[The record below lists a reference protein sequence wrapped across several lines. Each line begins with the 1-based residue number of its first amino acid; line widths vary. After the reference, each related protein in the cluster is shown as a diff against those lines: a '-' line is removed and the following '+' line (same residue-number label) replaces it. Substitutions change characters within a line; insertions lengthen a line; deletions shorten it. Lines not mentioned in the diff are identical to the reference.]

1 MATRRVLVFDD
12 DSAFIDLLRRS
23 LAGYRL
29 EIRSVAPGPD
39 NIQALKVL
47 APELVLISADLPGN
61 AGYGLCSAIR
71 KTLGS
76 GIFIVLTTADL
87 SPHDFSLHGKQR
99 LHADLYLDKRG
110 LSDQIL
116 VDKLDKLIGLGPRI
130 GPMPPGAENG
140 QEQSAGAE
148 NVGTPGEASAAIGQ
162 AMEAPGPQVSGRL
175 DVAADSST
183 DKDAAFNN
191 DLNRRL
197 TEQAAELFRLRRQLE
212 DALRDGRSS
221 PFSTD
226 FLKLREVIAQKD
238 WEISSLSEQLHA
250 GSLEI
255 LAVKNKTE
263 ALEKEK
269 VDFKAELERALKRE
283 EDLARLVQDKQGEI
297 AGLQT
302 LHKDLEHKR
311 SQEANRAAELLN
323 IEQLAH
329 RQTREEF
336 EALIA
341 RLQDQHVQTMK
352 QAEKENQSE
361 LTAAH
366 MSAEKKLA
374 HAAQAHREALAALEN
389 EHNAILSKK
398 EAELADLTRK
408 AAEDQKLA
416 LGQARRE
423 FEDRIARLQDEH
435 AAAMQQAERE
445 KEAAVAAVHQQVEEK
460 LARTDQN
467 REEALGAVKNEYNA
481 ILFDKEAEIAS
492 LKQLA
497 AEAQQAHEKARG
509 QFESEIARLQDQHAA
524 AMKQAGQE
532 KESELAAA
540 LQQAGGQL
548 AEAEQKRR
556 NQLAVLRL
564 EHNAVVS
571 EKEAEIEALKQKM
584 NEERQRTQQESGQA
598 VESLTARLRDQH
610 AQAMRQAEQEKQDEM
625 AAAQQQAEEKLAA
638 AHRIHQQA
646 LEALK
651 DKYNATISEKEAE
664 IAALKQGAADEKLQ
678 VQAQTGREFED
689 RIALLND
696 QHAQAEKAQQRA
708 IEALKNEHK
717 EQIDRILSEKEAEF
731 ALLSRKA
738 AEQQPQ
744 DHQQAA
750 REFETRIAE
759 LQEQHAQALKQAE
772 EEKYKALEATHKQVE
787 ETLAEKH
794 KDFQRVLDTLEMK
807 HAEQIN
813 QLQSEKKIEMEA
825 FKRKSTE
832 GVHKALDQ
840 TRQKFKEKITQLIHR
855 HEEALKQARKEKQAA
870 IESIQKQVKEKL
882 AEMKKAHQA
891 ALKAF
896 QMKYS
901 GQNDQAPPEE
911 KTEQAPP
918 RQDAKQE
925 RGEAKFTR
933 VQYQPIKSDNDE

>member
-423 FEDRIARLQDEH
+423 FEDRIARLQD
-435 AAAMQQAERE
+435 
-445 KEAAVAAVHQQVEEK
+445 
-460 LARTDQN
+460 
-467 REEALGAVKNEYNA
+467 
-481 ILFDKEAEIAS
+481 
-492 LKQLA
+492 
-497 AEAQQAHEKARG
+497 
-509 QFESEIARLQDQHAA
+509 QHAA